1 MQRAGLTFTE
11 TVALAPG
18 SLLENSGD
26 LPLTTTHFQSHYI
39 PNTEQEQAEMLAT
52 LGLTSIDQL
61 FHDIPDEFRNP
72 PLDLPAPL
80 SELEIQKELGALA
93 GKNRPLGSGPSF
105 LGAGSYHH
113 FIPSIVK
120 ALMTRGEFLTAYT
133 PYQPEVS
140 QGTLQVIYEF
150 QTLVSSL
157 FGMEVANAGMY
168 DGATSLAE
176 GVLMACRVTRRD
188 RVAVSDTVSPTYLQV
203 IRTYCQGHGIQIE
216 IVRHWEPE
224 VSDDTA
230 CLVVQYP
237 SFYGGLEDL
246 GDLAERAHARGALL
260 VVSADPTACGMFNP
274 PGHYSADIVTGEGQ
288 PLGIPVS
295 YGGPYLGLFTCKEQ
309 YIRQMPSRLVG
320 RTLDSQ
326 ERTGYV
332 LTLQTREQHIR
343 RERATSNICTNEALY
358 ALAATIYLAA
368 MGRQGLRQVAELCYH
383 KAHYAAAEIEKL
395 SGYSLPFKRGPFF
408 QEFVVQCPASPAAIN
423 RKLME
428 SNILGGLDLSAPPY
442 CDPLPPEVN
451 NGMLLCVTEMNGKDD
466 IDALVA
472 GLAEFN

>member
-1 MQRAGLTFTE
+1 M
-11 TVALAPG
+11 
-18 SLLENSGD
+18 
-26 LPLTTTHFQSHYI
+26 TTAHFQSHYI

-52 LGLTSIDQL
+52 LGLTSIDEL

-72 PLDLPAPL
+72 PLNLPAPL
-80 SELEIQKELGALA
+80 SELEIQKELGELA
-93 GKNRPLGSGPSF
+93 ARNRALGSGPSF

-113 FIPSIVK
+113 FIPAIVK

-150 QTLVSSL
+150 QTLISNL
-157 FGMEVANAGMY
+157 YGMEVANAGMY

-176 GVLMACRVTRRD
+176 GVLMACRVTRRS
-188 RVAVSDTVSPTYLQV
+188 RVAVLDTVSPNYLQV
-203 IRTYCQGHGIQIE
+203 IRTYCQAQGISLE
-216 IVRHWEPE
+216 VVRHWEPE
-224 VSDDTA
+224 VGDDTA

-237 SFYGGLEDL
+237 NFYGGVEDL
-246 GDLAERAHARGALL
+246 KEFAEMAHGHGALL
-260 VVSADPTACGMFNP
+260 VVSADPMICGMFNP

-326 ERTGYV
+326 GRNGFV

-368 MGRQGLRQVAELCYH
+368 VGKQGLRQMSELCYH
-383 KAHYAAAEIEKL
+383 KAHYAASRIEEL
-395 SGYSLPFKRGPFF
+395 PGYSLPFKRGPFF
-408 QEFVVQCPASPAAIN
+408 QEFVAQCPAPPQEIN
-423 RKLME
+423 RKLLE
-428 SNILGGLDLSAPPY
+428 RNILGGLDISVPPY
-442 CDPLPPEVN
+442 SDPMPPDVDK
-451 NGMLLCVTEMNGKDD
+451 GLLVCVTEMNSKDE

-472 GLAEFN
+472 GLAEFS